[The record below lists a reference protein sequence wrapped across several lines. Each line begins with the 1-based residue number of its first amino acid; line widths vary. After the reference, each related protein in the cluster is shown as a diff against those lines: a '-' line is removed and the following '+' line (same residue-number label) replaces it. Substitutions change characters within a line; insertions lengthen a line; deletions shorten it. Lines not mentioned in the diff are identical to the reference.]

1 MNVHSSG
8 VCTMSEKRAGSL
20 QLLDI
25 DPENLVDE
33 IKISGDGP
41 GWLYELARFLKI
53 TWLRLQG
60 RAQQLAEGQSGEGEA
75 RGCPHGRE
83 RGSRREG
90 ARREG
95 RQAPR
100 RNHRCEASPE
110 GDRHQGHQVRDQQ
123 PVPQQLAAE
132 RRGLPRYPRQ
142 VRGW

>member
-1 MNVHSSG
+1 
-8 VCTMSEKRAGSL
+8 MSEKRAGSL

-100 RNHRCEASPE
+100 R
-110 GDRHQGHQVRDQQ
+110 
-123 PVPQQLAAE
+123 
-132 RRGLPRYPRQ
+132 
-142 VRGW
+142 